1 MAETTPVRL
10 GILGTGFITGKLLAG
25 ARATDAVDVIAV
37 GSRDATRAEAFA
49 SEHGIRHAHGSYEAL
64 LADPDV
70 EAVYVSLPNQLH
82 HPVTMEALAAG
93 KHVLCEKPY
102 SAHPEHVTEAFDAAE
117 RAGLVLSEAFMWRHS
132 PQTARLL
139 ELLPEIGALQVIRA
153 SFSFRLTWEK
163 DIRLEPDL
171 DGGSL
176 MDVGCYAVSGARLLA
191 GAEPER
197 VTAESVVGPSGVDV
211 VFTGGLRFP
220 DGLLAQI
227 TCGFTTEHMGLE
239 AIGTHGTLR
248 LPDPWHAR
256 AGVLYLDDREIRLDA
271 IDPYRLEVEN
281 LAAAIRGTAPA
292 LLGRD
297 DALGQARTIEALY
310 RAARTTGV
318 VSL

>member
-1 MAETTPVRL
+1 MAGTAPVRL

-25 ARATDAVDVIAV
+25 ARATDVVDVVAV
-37 GSRDATRAEAFA
+37 GSREAARAEAFA
-49 SEHGIRHAHGSYEAL
+49 TEFGIRRAHGSYEAL

-70 EAVYVSLPNQLH
+70 DAVYVALPNWLH
-82 HPVTMEALAAG
+82 HQVTMQALAAG

-102 SAHPEHVTEAFDAAE
+102 SVHPEHVVEAFDAAD

-139 ELLPEIGALQVIRA
+139 ELLPEIGPLQVVRA

-163 DIRLEPDL
+163 DIRLEPDM

-197 VTAESVVGPSGVDV
+197 VTAESVAGPSGVDV
-211 VFTGGLRFP
+211 VFIGGLRFP
-220 DGLLAQI
+220 GGLLAQF
-227 TCGFTTEHMGLE
+227 TSGFTTEHMALE
-239 AIGTHGTLR
+239 AIGTRGAIR
-248 LPDPWHAR
+248 LPDPWHAK
-256 AGVLYLDDREIRLDA
+256 AGVLYLDDREIHVDA

-281 LAAAIRGTAPA
+281 LVAAIRGTAPA

-310 RAARTTGV
+310 RAARTASV
-318 VSL
+318 VNL